1 MLKYII
7 LIFLL
12 QLPFVGYAQSTF
24 APKFYVGSSQFFDIS
39 GEWINENKDT
49 TRRIDKLEIYT
60 TIVNTYRAVPYFS
73 LGGGESFPTQEVQLV
88 VSERE
93 MAYVTNILEAK
104 CMIMPVIINGQQK
117 LRVYSII
124 VNPAGTWLGVV
135 TDLLVRKNASATTSS
150 FNTLQPNDMIGYWIN
165 EWKENQSIPKIQ
177 IFKNTEGKMI
187 FKIFRMIAEKAKPIG
202 EFPITKETPDHTQ
215 IIEWKDGELITK
227 FNFRP
232 EFLNNKLA
240 GFDLIIEEVYADGT
254 PRNIFRQF
262 FTKDMDSKRIM
273 ETEILVAKLEGEW
286 VNTDYK
292 SPTKKLTIYDG
303 EVELFNVSSE
313 TTTGIQSLGKQ
324 ALKPADDEQ
333 LKAIIPNLFSIRTV
347 EIDVKLDINKQF
359 KDAPAVMVVTAT
371 IEDRAGEKEPYM
383 YTEVFRRKNA
393 NITPQ
398 MLGIK

>member
-1 MLKYII
+1 MLKYIVFI
-7 LIFLL
+7 SLL
-12 QLPFVGYAQSTF
+12 QLSFAGYAQSTF
-24 APKFYVGSSQFFDIS
+24 APKFYVGSSQFFDLS

-73 LGGGESFPTQEVQLV
+73 LGGGKSFPTQEVQLV

-124 VNPAGTWLGVV
+124 VNPAGTWLGVI
-135 TDLLVRKNASATTSS
+135 TDLLVRKNANTTTSTP
-150 FNTLQPNDMIGYWIN
+150 NNLQPNDMIGYWIN

-240 GFDLIIEEVYADGT
+240 GFDLIIEEVYAT
-254 PRNIFRQF
+254 AHP
-262 FTKDMDSKRIM
+262 
-273 ETEILVAKLEGEW
+273 ETFSGSFLPKIW
-286 VNTDYK
+286 TQN
-292 SPTKKLTIYDG
+292 
-303 EVELFNVSSE
+303 
-313 TTTGIQSLGKQ
+313 
-324 ALKPADDEQ
+324 ALWKPKY
-333 LKAIIPNLFSIRTV
+333 LLPN
-347 EIDVKLDINKQF
+347 
-359 KDAPAVMVVTAT
+359 
-371 IEDRAGEKEPYM
+371 
-383 YTEVFRRKNA
+383 
-393 NITPQ
+393 
-398 MLGIK
+398 